1 MDAIWLLDK
10 KPRTETRQ
18 LPSVRKGIAMGIFSA
33 TEGSPI
39 RLDLRGGGDLHP
51 WKINMEPKNDPW
63 KSKTIKIIV
72 PNLGWLKFT
81 TKTIVFCEKLFF

>member
-1 MDAIWLLDK
+1 MVINIYIIYMVLVWSVFCGKIRVDTYIQLIPNMDAIWLLDK

-51 WKINMEPKNDPW
+51 
-63 KSKTIKIIV
+63 
-72 PNLGWLKFT
+72 
-81 TKTIVFCEKLFF
+81 